1 METTN
6 NNIEKQLTKGRS
18 VSMSELERDD
28 MKSSLLGYAQYHG
41 VSPAPVR
48 RTAVWYWGRIASVAA
63 VLLFVFTGT
72 SYASLASMPGDTLYP
87 LKVEIVEEALGMT
100 RLTEERQL
108 AYKVQLLQERLR
120 EVQLMSD
127 RHTLTPTTFAIL
139 EGQVAE
145 HIDALEVLVD
155 GDTDNSLH
163 ATVILQATSDAVSL
177 ARAIERASSV
187 VDHNDTTTMALEA
200 SVDQIADLHKE
211 ESAQLL
217 TEASAQDVEGYIETQ
232 LAELAAE
239 VAESDLAATTT
250 AQIAE
255 DLEEIS
261 VALAAGDL
269 ARALTQANDA
279 VQNVVTEEY
288 LTDFDDEVA
297 E

>member
-48 RTAVWYWGRIASVAA
+48 RTLVWYWGRIASVAA

-72 SYASLASMPGDTLYP
+72 SYASLASIPGDMLYP
-87 LKVEIVEEALGMT
+87 LKVGVVEEALGMT

-139 EGQVAE
+139 ESQVAE

-155 GDTDNSLH
+155 GDIDNSLH
-163 ATVILQATSDAVSL
+163 ATMILQATSDAVSL

-187 VDHNDTTTMALEA
+187 VDHDDTTMALEA

-279 VQNVVTEEY
+279 VQSVVTEEY